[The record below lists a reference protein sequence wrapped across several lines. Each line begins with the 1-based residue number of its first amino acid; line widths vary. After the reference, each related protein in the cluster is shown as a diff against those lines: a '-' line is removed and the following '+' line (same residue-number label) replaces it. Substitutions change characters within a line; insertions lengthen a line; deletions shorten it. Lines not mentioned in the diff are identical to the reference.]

1 MSRPDAADQP
11 ETPAQEP
18 PAPVEAEPA
27 ADASPA
33 DEAEP
38 AAEDGP
44 WWADPAWPWSH
55 RPTRADLVCWIMIA
69 VVGVYGLAIAPA
81 RAVLI
86 GYSPPLAAAIT
97 GGRTSVV
104 ATGAWIHV
112 RGGALVLWW
121 ALAALSLIKFSW
133 VYWWAGH
140 RWGEGI
146 ITMLAGQTAWS
157 QRRAAR
163 AVKLTRRWWPLAVA
177 LTFLPVPLPM
187 PIVYAVVGAAGVEL
201 GRFLIPV
208 LASSLVFQAGYLA
221 LGWWIGQPAV
231 DLVDLYARY
240 MWYVTLAILVGMV
253 GLAWWRSRRR
263 KTEAPPDHSAQP
275 PAPAA
280 QPPIASTPT
289 AERALEP
296 TDTPKQES

>member
-1 MSRPDAADQP
+1 MDRPYIADRPP
-11 ETPAQEP
+11 EAP
-18 PAPVEAEPA
+18 PPIPSAEPRA
-27 ADASPA
+27 EW
-33 DEAEP
+33 DERETELAEELETSEAVKEP
-38 AAEDGP
+38 ERDEKEPESGP

-69 VVGVYGLAIAPA
+69 VVGVYSLAIAPA

-86 GYSPPLAAAIT
+86 GHSPPLAAAIT

-112 RGGALVLWW
+112 RGGVLVLWW

-140 RWGEGI
+140 RWGDGI

-163 AVKLTRRWWPLAVA
+163 AVALTRRWWPLAIA
-177 LTFLPVPLPM
+177 LTFLPVPFPM
-187 PIVYAVVGAAGVEL
+187 PIVYAAVGAAGIKL
-201 GRFLIPV
+201 GRFLVPV
-208 LASSLVFQAGYLA
+208 LASSAVFQAGYLA

-240 MWYVTLAILVGMV
+240 MWYVTLAILVGML

-263 KTEAPPDHSAQP
+263 KTEAPQDHA
-275 PAPAA
+275 
-280 QPPIASTPT
+280 T
-289 AERALEP
+289 
-296 TDTPKQES
+296 